1 MGKTQNGSYLQL
13 QAVSEGHSTLILK
26 VIFPSVFPEGVPKRE
41 TVEVMNS
48 DENFIESDKESI
60 FVRPCQNTT

>member
-1 MGKTQNGSYLQL
+1 MQTEKRSSLEP
-13 QAVSEGHSTLILK
+13 QAVSEGRSTLILK
-26 VIFPSVFPEGVPKRE
+26 LIFFCVFPHGVPKRE

-48 DENFIESDKESI
+48 DESFIENDKESI